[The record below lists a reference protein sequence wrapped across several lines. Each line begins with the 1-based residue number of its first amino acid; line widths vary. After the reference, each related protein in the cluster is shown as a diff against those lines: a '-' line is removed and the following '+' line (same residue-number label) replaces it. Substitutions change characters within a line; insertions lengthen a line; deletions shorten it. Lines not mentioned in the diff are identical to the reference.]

1 MKAPHI
7 ADRRTINRRTFLR
20 GAGVAMSLPILDS
33 MTPVFAQAK
42 ESKPPQRI
50 LAICNNLGLLP
61 DRFFPTEGGKN
72 FTLSPYLTELKDHRK
87 DFTVLSGVSHPG
99 VDGSHSSDV
108 SFLTCAPH
116 PGGGGFRNSISLDQ
130 FIAGKIGHK
139 TRFPSLTLGVNASI
153 GRRSLSWTDAGVLI
167 PCENRASSIYKKLF
181 LQGSKKEIERQISK
195 LQLGESIM
203 DTLAQKSK
211 SLARRLSASDRDR
224 LDQYTTAVRE
234 AEKRLVMARAWEH
247 KAKPTAP
254 IGMPSDPSNR
264 NAFMQMTNLM
274 YQMITLAFQTDSTR
288 CITLLLDGNNS
299 PAIKVAGTKI
309 TDGYHNLSHHGMNP
323 DKLEQLNAIDQSQM
337 KLFSELI
344 QNLKSINEGKSNLL
358 DNSILMYGSNFGD
371 ANKHTTTNMP
381 ILVAGGK
388 LKHGQH
394 LAFDRTNNY
403 PLPNLFVSMM
413 QSMGIEADK
422 FATSTGTMHGLNTA

>member
-7 ADRRTINRRTFLR
+7 ADKHTLNRRTFLR
-20 GAGVAMSLPILDS
+20 GAGVAISLPILDS
-33 MTPVFAQAK
+33 MTPVFARAK
-42 ESKPPQRI
+42 ESNHPKRM

-61 DRFFPTEGGKN
+61 DRFFPTEVGTN
-72 FTLSPYLTELKDHRK
+72 FTLSPYLNELKDHRK

-153 GRRSLSWTDAGVLI
+153 GRRSLSWTGAGVLL

-181 LQGSKKEIERQISK
+181 LQGSKEEIERQINK

-203 DTLAQKSK
+203 DTLAQESK
-211 SLARRLSASDRDR
+211 SLIRRLSATDRDR
-224 LDQYTTAVRE
+224 IDQYTTAVRE

-247 KAKPTAP
+247 KLKPNTP
-254 IGMPSDPSNR
+254 VGMPADPSNR
-264 NAFMQMTNLM
+264 NAFMQMTKLM
-274 YQMITLAFQTDSTR
+274 YQMIKLAFQTDSTR
-288 CITLLLDGNNS
+288 SITLLLDGNNS

-323 DKLEQLNAIDQSQM
+323 EKIKQLSAIDHSQM
-337 KLFSELI
+337 KLFGELI
-344 QNLKSINEGKSNLL
+344 RNLKNINEGESKLL
-358 DNSILMYGSNFGD
+358 DNTLLMYGSNFGD
-371 ANKHTTTNMP
+371 ANKHTTNNMP
-381 ILVAGGK
+381 VLIAGGK

-394 LAFDRTNNY
+394 LAFDRANNY
-403 PLPNLFVSMM
+403 PLPNLFVSML
-413 QSMGIEADK
+413 QSMGIEAHK
-422 FATSTGTMHGLNTA
+422 FATSTGTMRGLSIG

>member
-7 ADRRTINRRTFLR
+7 ADKHTLNRRTFLR
-20 GAGVAMSLPILDS
+20 GAGVAISLPILDS
-33 MTPVFAQAK
+33 MTPVFARAK
-42 ESKPPQRI
+42 ESNHPKRM

-61 DRFFPTEGGKN
+61 DRFFPTEVGTN
-72 FTLSPYLTELKDHRK
+72 FTLSPYLKELKDHRK

-153 GRRSLSWTDAGVLI
+153 GRRSLSWTGAGVLL

-181 LQGSKKEIERQISK
+181 LQGSKEEIERQINK

-203 DTLAQKSK
+203 DTLAQESK
-211 SLARRLSASDRDR
+211 SLIRRLSATDRDR
-224 LDQYTTAVRE
+224 IDQYTTAVRE

-247 KAKPTAP
+247 KLKPNTP
-254 IGMPSDPSNR
+254 VGMPADPSNR
-264 NAFMQMTNLM
+264 NAFMQMTKLM
-274 YQMITLAFQTDSTR
+274 YQMIKLAFQTDSTR
-288 CITLLLDGNNS
+288 SITLLLDGNNS

-323 DKLEQLNAIDQSQM
+323 EKIKQLSAIDHSQM
-337 KLFSELI
+337 KLFGELI
-344 QNLKSINEGKSNLL
+344 RNLKNINEGESKLL
-358 DNSILMYGSNFGD
+358 DNTLLMYGSNFGD
-371 ANKHTTTNMP
+371 ANKHTTNNMP
-381 ILVAGGK
+381 ILIAGGK

-394 LAFDRTNNY
+394 LAFDRANNY
-403 PLPNLFVSMM
+403 PLPNLFVSML
-413 QSMGIEADK
+413 QSMGIEAHK
-422 FATSTGTMHGLNTA
+422 FATSTGTMRGLSIG

>member
-7 ADRRTINRRTFLR
+7 ADKHTLNRRTFLR
-20 GAGVAMSLPILDS
+20 GAGVAISLPILDS
-33 MTPVFAQAK
+33 MTPVFARAK
-42 ESKPPQRI
+42 ESNHPKRM

-61 DRFFPTEGGKN
+61 DRFFPTEVGTN
-72 FTLSPYLTELKDHRK
+72 FTLSPYLNELKDHRK

-153 GRRSLSWTDAGVLI
+153 GRRSLSWTGAGVLL

-181 LQGSKKEIERQISK
+181 LQGSKEEIERQINK

-203 DTLAQKSK
+203 DTLAQESK
-211 SLARRLSASDRDR
+211 SLIRRLSATDRDR
-224 LDQYTTAVRE
+224 IDQYTTAVRE

-247 KAKPTAP
+247 KLKPNAQV
-254 IGMPSDPSNR
+254 GMPADPSNR
-264 NAFMQMTNLM
+264 NAFMQMTKLM
-274 YQMITLAFQTDSTR
+274 YQMIKLAFQTDSTR
-288 CITLLLDGNNS
+288 SITLLLDGNNS

-323 DKLEQLNAIDQSQM
+323 EKIKQLSAIDHSQM
-337 KLFSELI
+337 KLFGELI
-344 QNLKSINEGKSNLL
+344 RNLKNINEGESKLL
-358 DNSILMYGSNFGD
+358 DNTLLMYGSNFGD
-371 ANKHTTTNMP
+371 ANKHTTNNMP
-381 ILVAGGK
+381 ILIAGGK

-394 LAFDRTNNY
+394 LAFDRANNY
-403 PLPNLFVSMM
+403 PLPNLFVSML
-413 QSMGIEADK
+413 QSMGIEAHK
-422 FATSTGTMHGLNTA
+422 FATSTGTMRGLSIG